1 VIMKKSLKIEAIDIA
16 KDFMYDVLDGSL
28 DLDSLTEDSYMNLV
42 KSRMKDSSKF
52 SIEFLE
58 EMTNNLQMIV
68 DHTENMVKNKPK
80 NR

>member
-1 VIMKKSLKIEAIDIA
+1 MKKSLKIEAIDIA

>member
-1 VIMKKSLKIEAIDIA
+1 MKKSLKIEALDIA

-80 NR
+80 K